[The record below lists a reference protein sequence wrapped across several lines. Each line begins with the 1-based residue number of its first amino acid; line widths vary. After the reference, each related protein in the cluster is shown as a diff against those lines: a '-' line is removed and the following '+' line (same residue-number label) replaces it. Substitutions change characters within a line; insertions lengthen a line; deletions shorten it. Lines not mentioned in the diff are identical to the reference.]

1 MFCSIKT
8 IRIGLKPSKT
18 TKYILEHFPSFFRF
32 FLQNSIF
39 RAFFNFLVSLLE
51 DIFANSPDR
60 HVSVF
65 ELVWEQGDHE
75 NTDFENQKILPM
87 IYVRDTTEKFVLC
100 ENYAFR
106 FTTEVA
112 GLMQPNQLS
121 KPVLALLTEGS
132 VRCSSPK

>member
-1 MFCSIKT
+1 M
-8 IRIGLKPSKT
+8 
-18 TKYILEHFPSFFRF
+18 
-32 FLQNSIF
+32 
-39 RAFFNFLVSLLE
+39 VSLLE

-106 FTTEVA
+106 LTTEIA
-112 GLMQPNQLS
+112 GLMQPP
-121 KPVLALLTEGS
+121 KPVLELLTVGPLRGNQLAQGS
-132 VRCSSPK
+132 ARFNSEVYIGNCWEVTSGDEEKPITLG

>member
-1 MFCSIKT
+1 MFLSIKT
-8 IRIGLKPSKT
+8 IRIGLKPLKT
-18 TKYILEHFPSFFRF
+18 AKYILEHFPSFFRF
-32 FLQNSIF
+32 FLQNVIF

-51 DIFANSPDR
+51 DIFAISPDR

-65 ELVWEQGDHE
+65 ELVWEQGDHG
-75 NTDFENQKILPM
+75 NTDFENQKIFPL

-112 GLMQPNQLS
+112 GLMQPP
-121 KPVLALLTEGS
+121 KPVLELLTLET
-132 VRCSSPK
+132 R